1 MPHRF
6 AKAVYHLRL
15 PFVLAVLFL
24 AAMTSIPTD
33 SAAVVCPSAC
43 DVQYYYDAAR
53 TKPAG
58 FCTGSCYPG
67 GAYCYG
73 DITDYFKQS
82 NCEPCCPYQP

>member
-43 DVQYYYDAAR
+43 DVQYYYDASRSLTGTRQLTTKRSPSAVNIATER
-53 TKPAG
+53 TTA
-58 FCTGSCYPG
+58 
-67 GAYCYG
+67 
-73 DITDYFKQS
+73 
-82 NCEPCCPYQP
+82 